1 MAKKIRKGS
10 SSSPMYLFIELLVPW
25 LVMGLV
31 AILLF
36 TAGVGVELIFF
47 ISIICALGAT
57 VLMREFERIRRRS
70 QAKRNG

>member
-1 MAKKIRKGS
+1 
-10 SSSPMYLFIELLVPW
+10 MYLFIELLVPW

-57 VLMREFERIRRRS
+57 VLMRELERIRRRS